1 MIHRLR
7 LRDWRSYEELDLQLD
22 PGTTFVVAPNGVGK
36 TSLVYGLAWGV
47 FGQHS
52 SVSPADCIRAGAGSA
67 EVKVDFDL
75 PDGRSLSISRTA
87 RRRGVPVARYEVH
100 GAQLTEDAA
109 LRLMEE
115 AFGIELPVAGR
126 LSMML
131 GGGHLAARDHLDL
144 ESHLH
149 HAFGVAHLLNAVET
163 AKSVAKEA
171 AKARAALRSSTK
183 QQMDNRAALEREV
196 AELEMEIAHLR
207 QRSTELEQVRNA
219 AAAQRS
225 LVERHLALA
234 AQVEQ
239 YAQRRS
245 DVLTAIE
252 DLLGRPV
259 ALGSRESVNSELRM
273 ELQDTERAIAEM
285 TDGAME
291 ARYVISAAEQAIGL
305 LDRDYAVC
313 PTCLQPLPSHQR
325 ASAISTHRIQW
336 EDARKK
342 MRFLEERREARQTH
356 AQAVSRLLSRLEGL
370 QRPVLDA
377 EVDSIPTRADADASY
392 QHASTVLDE
401 HNQRLGGVQARLESL
416 RNQIASDDQ
425 VRREDENLRLAYR
438 REAATLAGANVL
450 REAAEHV
457 IQSRIEP
464 LAREVRGRWKH
475 LFTNNGLTFKADG
488 SITRL
493 RGDVELGWDTLSGG
507 ERTWARIVTHLIV
520 MATTTSLPFAWFDEP
535 LEHLDPQLR
544 HAVASTLAT
553 ATRGGSPQQ
562 LLVTTYEHG
571 IAQQLADDTDGAAI
585 VAIREAGVSLRR
597 SSVDHDV
604 DNRAWI
610 STESHGSR
618 Q

>member
-7 LRDWRSYEELDLQLD
+7 LRNWRSYKDLDLRLD

-52 SVSPADCIRAGAGSA
+52 SVNPAECVRAGAESA
-67 EVKVDFDL
+67 EVNVDFDL
-75 PDGRSLSISRTA
+75 PDGRRLSISRTA
-87 RRRGVPVARYEVH
+87 RRRGGPAVRYEVD
-100 GAQLTEDAA
+100 GARLTESAA
-109 LRLMEE
+109 LSLMEQ

-149 HAFGVAHLLNAVET
+149 HAFGIAHLLNAAET
-163 AKSVAKEA
+163 AQSVAKEA
-171 AKARAALRSSTK
+171 TKARTAFRSTTK
-183 QQMDNRAALEREV
+183 QQMENRAALEGEI
-196 AELEMEIAHLR
+196 AELEAQIAQLR
-207 QRSTELEQVRNA
+207 QRGSELVQVRDA
-219 AAAQRS
+219 AATQRT

-234 AQVEQ
+234 SQLEQ
-239 YAQRRS
+239 YTQQRS
-245 DVLTAIE
+245 DLLAAIE

-259 ALGSRESVNSELRM
+259 APDSREAVSSELRA
-273 ELQDTERAIAEM
+273 ELQNTERAIADM
-285 TDGAME
+285 TDGAVT
-291 ARYVISAAEQAIGL
+291 ARSVIAAAEQAVRL
-305 LDRDYAVC
+305 LDRDDAVC
-313 PTCLQPLPSHQR
+313 PTCMQPLPSRQR
-325 ASAISTHRIQW
+325 ASAISAHRTQR
-336 EDARKK
+336 EEAQEKVRL
-342 MRFLEERREARQTH
+342 LEEGRGSGQIH
-356 AQAVSRLLSRLEGL
+356 AQAVSRLLSRLETL
-370 QRPVLDA
+370 QQPILDPEA
-377 EVDSIPTRADADASY
+377 DSIPTRATADASY
-392 QHASTVLDE
+392 QQASAALDE
-401 HNQRLGGVQARLESL
+401 HNQRLGGVQARLEAL
-416 RNQIASDDQ
+416 KAQIASDDQ
-425 VRREDENLRLAYR
+425 IRQEDGNLRLAYR
-438 REAATLAGANVL
+438 REAAAIAGANVL

-475 LFTNNGLTFKADG
+475 LFTNNGLTFRPDG

-544 HAVASTLAT
+544 HAVAATLAT
-553 ATRGGSPQQ
+553 ATRGGSPRQ

-571 IAQQLADDTDGAAI
+571 IAQQLADDTDGAEI
-585 VAIREAGVSLRR
+585 IAIRESGT
-597 SSVDHDV
+597 SSIPHERV
-604 DNRAWI
+604 R
-610 STESHGSR
+610 
-618 Q
+618 

>member
-7 LRDWRSYEELDLQLD
+7 LRNWRSFKDLDLRLD

-52 SVSPADCIRAGAGSA
+52 SVNPAECVRAGAESS

-75 PDGRSLSISRTA
+75 PDGRRLSISRTA
-87 RRRGVPVARYEVH
+87 RRRGGPAARYEVD
-100 GAQLTEDAA
+100 GARLTESAA
-109 LRLMEE
+109 LSLMEQ

-126 LSMML
+126 LSMIL

-149 HAFGVAHLLNAVET
+149 HAFGVAHLLNAAET
-163 AKSVAKEA
+163 AQSVAKEA
-171 AKARAALRSSTK
+171 TKARTAFRSTTK
-183 QQMDNRAALEREV
+183 QQMENRAALEGEI
-196 AELEMEIAHLR
+196 AELEAQIAQLR
-207 QRSTELEQVRNA
+207 QRGSELVQVRDA
-219 AAAQRS
+219 AATQRT

-234 AQVEQ
+234 SQLEQ
-239 YAQRRS
+239 YTQQRS
-245 DVLTAIE
+245 DLLAAIE

-259 ALGSRESVNSELRM
+259 APDSREAVSSELRA
-273 ELQDTERAIAEM
+273 ELQNTERAIADM
-285 TDGAME
+285 IDGAVT
-291 ARYVISAAEQAIGL
+291 ARSVIAAAEQAVRL
-305 LDRDYAVC
+305 LDRDDAVC
-313 PTCLQPLPSHQR
+313 PTCMQPLPSRQR
-325 ASAISTHRIQW
+325 ASAISAHRTHREEAQ
-336 EDARKK
+336 EKVRL
-342 MRFLEERREARQTH
+342 LEEGRGSRQIH
-356 AQAVSRLLSRLEGL
+356 AQAVSRLLSRLETLL
-370 QRPVLDA
+370 QPILDTEA
-377 EVDSIPTRADADASY
+377 DSIPTRATADASY
-392 QHASTVLDE
+392 QQASAALDE
-401 HNQRLGGVQARLESL
+401 HNQRLGGVQARLEAL
-416 RNQIASDDQ
+416 KAQIASDDQ
-425 VRREDENLRLAYR
+425 IWQEDGNLRLAYR
-438 REAATLAGANVL
+438 REAAAIAGASVL

-475 LFTNNGLTFKADG
+475 LFTNNGLTFRPDG

-544 HAVASTLAT
+544 HAVAATLAT
-553 ATRGGSPQQ
+553 ATRGGSPRQ

-571 IAQQLADDTDGAAI
+571 IAQQLADDTDGAEI
-585 VAIREAGVSLRR
+585 IAIRESGT
-597 SSVDHDV
+597 SSIPHE
-604 DNRAWI
+604 R
-610 STESHGSR
+610 ER
-618 Q
+618 